1 MKIARSSIG
10 SASPSWSGAKHSD
23 RVLGSRSVNSDRPTA
38 DQEQINRVPRTLWII
53 SPLYFDVEAFLRLRS
68 EILQALATV
77 EFALPASVRLIAID
91 DSGGQDP
98 EIRPLDLL
106 PHVRV
111 LPTPFNL
118 GHQGALVFGLRR
130 LASEMEAD
138 DWVVTLDADGEDQPA
153 DLPRLLKELS
163 VQREARNHVVL
174 AWRRKREESLVF
186 KLFHFFFRLMFR
198 VLTGTYTR
206 TGNFAAFHGHVA
218 RQILFHPYFD
228 LSYSS
233 ALFAL
238 QLPSTLVP
246 CDRGHRYAGQ
256 SKMGVPRLTMHG
268 LRMLMP
274 FADRITTRALM
285 GFGALF
291 GTASLTSIGILVAWL
306 VEWSIPTWTWVTL
319 LSITTLSVTGLVNL
333 VILFVV
339 FVQFRSA
346 SMRGLHEQ
354 TFDQRPRDHSATRP
368 EHQVDES
375 SAALDL
381 A

>member
-1 MKIARSSIG
+1 MNQEHG
-10 SASPSWSGAKHSD
+10 GGA
-23 RVLGSRSVNSDRPTA
+23 
-38 DQEQINRVPRTLWII
+38 PRTLWII
-53 SPLYFDVEAFLRLRS
+53 TPVYFDVEAFLRLRS
-68 EILQALATV
+68 EILQALDTV
-77 EFALPASVRLIAID
+77 DFPLPADVRLMAID

-98 EIRPLDLL
+98 EVALV
-106 PHVRV
+106 PHMSV

-153 DLPRLLKELS
+153 DLPRLLRELS

-186 KLFHFFFRLMFR
+186 KLFHFFFRLIFR
-198 VLTGTYTR
+198 ALTGTYTR

-246 CDRGHRYAGQ
+246 CDRGRRYAGR
-256 SKMGVPRLTMHG
+256 SKMGVSRLIMHG

-291 GTASLTSIGILVAWL
+291 GTAFLASIGVLMAWL
-306 VEWSIPTWTWVTL
+306 VEWSVPIWMWLAVL
-319 LSITTLSVTGLVNL
+319 WITTLSVIGLVNL

-339 FVQFRSA
+339 FVQFRSG

-354 TFDQRPRDHSATRP
+354 TFVQSPARPVS
-368 EHQVDES
+368 DE
-375 SAALDL
+375 ARARGR
-381 A
+381 